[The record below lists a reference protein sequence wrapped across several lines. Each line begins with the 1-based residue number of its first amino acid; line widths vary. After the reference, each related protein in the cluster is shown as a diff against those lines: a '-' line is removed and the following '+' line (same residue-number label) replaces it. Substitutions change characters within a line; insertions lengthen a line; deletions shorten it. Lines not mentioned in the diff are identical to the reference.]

1 MYKKIVLASAMLV
14 FVSGC
19 ASRPESISASYVS
32 HEKYMDGDCVALNTQ
47 MSNAR
52 AELAKVSEMQ
62 NSKANGDAVG
72 VFLLG
77 IPFSKLSGDHEADVA
92 RWKGE
97 VGAIET
103 AQIKHKCM
111 VAGEQN
117 KPSNGKDEQSQVQA
131 HASQTIDG
139 HH

>member
-1 MYKKIVLASAMLV
+1 MYKKIILASAMLV

-62 NSKANGDAVG
+62 NSKATGDAWG

-77 IPFSKLSGDHEADVA
+77 VPFSQLSGDHAADVA
-92 RWKGE
+92 KWKGE

-111 VAGEQN
+111 VASEQN
-117 KPSNGKDEQSQVQA
+117 KQSNDKDAQSHVQA
-131 HASQTIDG
+131 QAPKSAADKH
-139 HH
+139 

>member
-1 MYKKIVLASAMLV
+1 VYKRTILASAVLV
-14 FVSGC
+14 FVSAC
-19 ASRPESISASYVS
+19 ANRPESISASYVS

-52 AELAKVSEMQ
+52 AELSKVSDMQ
-62 NSKANGDAVG
+62 NSKATGDAWG

-77 IPFSKLSGDHEADVA
+77 VPFSKLSGDHEADVA
-92 RWKGE
+92 KWKGE

-111 VAGEQN
+111 VAGEQ
-117 KPSNGKDEQSQVQA
+117 KKLSNDKDAQPQVQA
-131 HASQTIDG
+131 QAAQPASG
-139 HH
+139 KN